1 MMTHLFISNN
11 EMICL
16 EVFEKRA
23 INPKEKFSHTYQT
36 DARKEPK
43 GSS

>member
-1 MMTHLFISNN
+1 MKVIVETL
-11 EMICL
+11 CL

-36 DARKEPK
+36 DARKKPQ
-43 GSS
+43 GTS